1 MKALDS
7 GADVVEIA
15 KGFVNSAGVRVAYG
29 ANASNEMFR
38 QALYN
43 NVLHRE
49 PDDAGWL
56 LGECPDRRHPRAAL
70 VGFSDSAENI
80 EVMSHIIPV
89 GVPTRP
95 GWRNPGYRS
104 PAG

>member
-7 GADVVEIA
+7 GKVVEIA
-15 KGFVNSAGVRVAYG
+15 KGFVNSAEFVSLYG
-29 ANASNEMFR
+29 ANATTNFR

-56 LGECPDRRHPRAAL
+56 LGECPAPAAPAAAL

-95 GWRNPGYRS
+95 GWLIRRS